1 MTKNLREKIFR
12 ESVWLWKEKGYENVS
27 MRDIAAACDIGTG
40 NLTYYFP
47 KKEDIL
53 MYYHDR
59 VMDEAEAR
67 IEEMGDELA
76 GLAGYFAAEYIFMYY
91 IVFYVN
97 DLYKQVINVPTL
109 RMRYYVQH
117 HKLYKHFT
125 GKELKRP
132 DWAATVAMCNM
143 EYGLTDVDIMKSEFD
158 ACMEKILE
166 TRFIMDKRRPN
177 GWKEELEKGMTMGRE
192 LVVRLEPVLE
202 TGIGI
207 V

>member
-1 MTKNLREKIFR
+1 MTKNLREKIFL
-12 ESVWLWKEKGYENVS
+12 ESVRLWNEKGYENVS

-53 MYYHDR
+53 MFYHDR
-59 VMDEAEAR
+59 VMDTV
-67 IEEMGDELA
+67 EEEISELDDELT
-76 GLAGYFAAEYIFMYY
+76 GLAGYFAVEYAFMYY

-109 RMRYYVQH
+109 RMRYYLQH
-117 HKLYKHFT
+117 HKLYKQFS

-143 EYGLTDVDIMKSEFD
+143 EYGLTDVDILKEEFD
-158 ACMEKILE
+158 ACMEKILD
-166 TRFIMDKRRPN
+166 TRFIMDHRRPN
-177 GWKEELEKGMTMGRE
+177 NWKAELAKGMALGKE
-192 LVVRLEPVLE
+192 LVQRLEPVLE
-202 TGIGI
+202 RGLGLL
-207 V
+207 

>member
-12 ESVWLWKEKGYENVS
+12 ESVRLWAEKGYENVS

-53 MYYHDR
+53 MFYHDR
-59 VMDEAEAR
+59 VMDTV
-67 IEEMGDELA
+67 EEGIRELDEELT
-76 GLAGYFAAEYIFMYY
+76 GLAGYFAVEYAFMYY

-97 DLYKQVINVPTL
+97 NLYKQVINVTNL

-117 HKLYKHFT
+117 HKLYKLFT
-125 GKELKRP
+125 GRELKRA

-143 EYGLTDVDIMKSEFD
+143 EYGLTDVDILKEEFD
-158 ACMEKILE
+158 ICMEKILE
-166 TRFIMDKRRPN
+166 TRFIMDRRRPN
-177 GWKEELEKGMTMGRE
+177 GWKKDLDRGMTLGKE
-192 LVVRLEPVLE
+192 LVRRLEPVLE
-202 TGIGI
+202 RGLGLL
-207 V
+207 

>member
-1 MTKNLREKIFR
+1 MTKNLREKIFL
-12 ESVWLWKEKGYENVS
+12 ESVRLWRENGYENVS

-59 VMDEAEAR
+59 VMDYAEEQ
-67 IEEMGDELA
+67 ITLLGDELT
-76 GLAGYFAAEYIFMYY
+76 GLSGYFAVEYTFMYY

-97 DLYKQVINVPTL
+97 ALYKQVINVPTL

-117 HKLYKHFT
+117 HKIYRQFT
-125 GKELKRP
+125 HKELTRA

-143 EYGLTDVDIMKSEFD
+143 EYGLTDVDILESEFD

-166 TRFIMDKRRPN
+166 TRFIMDKRKPA
-177 GWKEELEKGMTMGRE
+177 GWKQALEEGMKLGGQM
-192 LVVRLEPVLE
+192 VLQ
-202 TGIGI
+202 IKNAPPAI

>member
-1 MTKNLREKIFR
+1 MTKNLRETIFR
-12 ESVWLWKEKGYENVS
+12 ESVRLWDENGYENVS

-59 VMDEAEAR
+59 VMDMV
-67 IEEMGDELA
+67 EEEIRELDEELR
-76 GLAGYFAAEYIFMYY
+76 GLAGYFAVEYAFMYY
-91 IVFYVN
+91 IVFHVN
-97 DLYKQVINVPTL
+97 DLYKQVINVTSL

-125 GKELKRP
+125 GKELKRA

-143 EYGLTDVDIMKSEFD
+143 EYGLTDVDILKEEFD

-166 TRFIMDKRRPN
+166 TRFIMDRRRPN
-177 GWKEELEKGMTMGRE
+177 GWREELDKGMALGRE
-192 LVVRLEPVLE
+192 LVDRLEPVLD
-202 TGIGI
+202 TGIALI
-207 V
+207 